1 MITKLCIA
9 PILMSKRFFIHI
21 LLYLIPLCFLAFTAQ
36 AQLGNRPNTQGNS
49 NLDQRDPFAEKDP
62 SDTTKKKKESD
73 WDEEPAIISYKYLNA
88 EVTHYYDSSLLFF
101 HRNEYRQPAWYTTL
115 GNFGSPARET
125 IFTLN
130 NTPGLRLGYDNW
142 NVYRYTIDSV
152 HFINTTRP
160 YTSFSFMLG
169 PKQMQWVDMMHTQN
183 ITPKWNFAFRVA
195 NNTSE
200 GYYKMQK
207 ANGLNA
213 YLSSNYKSEDDRLE
227 TKFAFIYNNFK
238 NDENGGMLSDSLLSN
253 PNYSNRASIPVF
265 IESGLNAST
274 SPIHNRQ
281 SELRFFLQNNYAW
294 GKKDSLYNEDSTNVQ
309 YHFTPRFSI
318 KHVLEIQTTRHKYQ
332 DALPN
337 TAYYDF
343 YDSFAFVGNDTVR
356 SFQTHTS
363 IDNKF
368 SLNTFL
374 GKDSQLVHVE
384 AGIGIRNDWFN
395 TNYFDPEGERIKN
408 NPSNPYLFGQL
419 RKDALKDNQW
429 SYLADLTFFFAGQ
442 AIGNMKLDGKL
453 SKSFPKLG
461 QFTLGATQTI
471 VSPSYQQDI
480 FKSSIFEIN
489 NDFGNTTNTQLYA
502 NLWIKALKMNL
513 GLRNQ
518 LIGNYI
524 YLDESLKFQQ
534 YSTVFSILQFT
545 GRKLFTFGAFSLDNE
560 VVWQQKAGNAPVNL
574 PAFMLRHQL
583 AYKAPMFKD
592 RLDAYL
598 GIEVR
603 YHTPYKADGY
613 SFVYNQYYYQDN
625 ITLDNVP
632 ALSAFFNFK
641 VKRLRAFVIGDQ
653 LQQML
658 FPKNII
664 NAPGYAA
671 GNAHIRFGF
680 NWIMMN

>member
-1 MITKLCIA
+1 M
-9 PILMSKRFFIHI
+9 
-21 LLYLIPLCFLAFTAQ
+21 PLSFLAFNVR

-49 NLDQRDPFAEKDP
+49 NPDQRDPFADNKE
-62 SDTTKKKKESD
+62 SDTTQSKKHND
-73 WDEEPAIISYKYLNA
+73 WDEEPAIISYKYLNS

-101 HRNEYRQPAWYTTL
+101 HRNQYRQPVWYTTL
-115 GNFGSPARET
+115 GNWGAPAKES

-130 NTPGLRLGYDNW
+130 NTPGLHLGYDTW
-142 NVYRYTIDSV
+142 NVYRYTIDSI

-169 PKQMQWVDMMHTQN
+169 PKQMQWVDLMHTQN
-183 ITPKWNFAFRVA
+183 ITPKWNFAFRVS
-195 NNTSE
+195 NNVSD
-200 GYYKMQK
+200 GYFKMQK

-213 YLSSNYKSEDDRLE
+213 YLSSNYKSEDERLE

-238 NDENGGMLSDSLLSN
+238 NDENGGIVADSILSD
-253 PNYSNRASIPVF
+253 PGYSNRASVPVN
-265 IESGLNAST
+265 IESGSRVSI
-274 SPIHNRQ
+274 SPVHNRQ

-294 GKKDSLYNEDSTNVQ
+294 GKKDSLYNADSTNVQ
-309 YHFTPRFSI
+309 YRFTPRFSI
-318 KHVLEIQTTRHKYQ
+318 KHVLEVQSTKHKYQ
-332 DALPN
+332 DALPDS
-337 TAYYDF
+337 AYYAF
-343 YDSFAFVGNDTVR
+343 YSNQTFAGNDTVR
-356 SFQTHTS
+356 SFQTNTS

-384 AGIGIRNDWFN
+384 AGAGLRNDWFS
-395 TNYFDPEGERIKN
+395 TNYFGAERIRYHN
-408 NPSNPYLFGQL
+408 FSPYLFGQL

-429 SYLADLTFFFAGQ
+429 SYLADLVFFLAGQ
-442 AIGNMKLDGKL
+442 AIGNMKLDGQL

-471 VSPSYQQDI
+471 VSPSYQQGI
-480 FKSSIFEIN
+480 FKSNIFEIN
-489 NDFGNTTNTQLYA
+489 NNFSNTTNTQLYA
-502 NLWIKALKMNL
+502 NLWIKALKIHL

-534 YSTVFSILQFT
+534 YSTVFSVLQFT

-625 ITLDNVP
+625 ITLNNVP

-658 FPKNII
+658 SPQNII
-664 NAPGYAA
+664 NAPGYPAA
-671 GNAHIRFGF
+671 NAHIRFGF

>member
-1 MITKLCIA
+1 MITKPCL
-9 PILMSKRFFIHI
+9 PIFLMPRRFFTHI
-21 LLYLIPLCFLAFTAQ
+21 LFYLIPLSFLAFNAQ

-49 NLDQRDPFAEKDP
+49 NPDQRDPFADNKE
-62 SDTTKKKKESD
+62 SDTTQNKKHND
-73 WDEEPAIISYKYLNA
+73 WDEEPAIISYKYLNS

-101 HRNEYRQPAWYTTL
+101 HRNQYHQPVWYTNL
-115 GNFGSPARET
+115 GNWGSPAKEN

-130 NTPGLRLGYDNW
+130 NTPGLRLGYDTW
-142 NVYRYTIDSV
+142 NVYRYTIDSI

-183 ITPKWNFAFRVA
+183 ITPKWNFAFRVS
-195 NNTSE
+195 NNVSD
-200 GYYKMQK
+200 GYFKMQK

-213 YLSSNYKSEDDRLE
+213 YLSSNYKSDDERLE

-238 NDENGGMLSDSLLSN
+238 NDENGGILGDSLLSN
-253 PNYSNRASIPVF
+253 PSYSNRASVPVN
-265 IESGLNAST
+265 IEAGSRGSI

-294 GKKDSLYNEDSTNVQ
+294 GKKDSLYNEDSTSVQ
-309 YHFTPRFSI
+309 YRFTPRFSI
-318 KHVLEIQTTRHKYQ
+318 KHVLDFQTTKHKYQ
-332 DALPN
+332 DALPDS
-337 TAYYDF
+337 AYYA
-343 YDSFAFVGNDTVR
+343 FAGNFPFAGNDTVR
-356 SFQTHTS
+356 SFQTNTS

-384 AGIGIRNDWFN
+384 AGAGLRNDWFN
-395 TNYFDPEGERIKN
+395 TNYFGAEREQGHN
-408 NPSNPYLFGQL
+408 FSPYLFGQL

-429 SYLADLTFFFAGQ
+429 SYLADLIFFLGGQ
-442 AIGNMKLDGKL
+442 AIGNMKLDGQL

-471 VSPSYQQDI
+471 VSPSYQQGI
-480 FKSSIFEIN
+480 FKSSIFELKN
-489 NDFGNTTNTQLYA
+489 SFSNTTNTQLYA
-502 NLWIKALKMNL
+502 NLWVKALKIQL
-513 GLRNQ
+513 GFRNQ

-574 PAFMLRHQL
+574 PSFMLRHQL

-613 SFVYNQYYYQDN
+613 SFVYNQYYFQDN
-625 ITLDNVP
+625 ITVNNVP

-658 FPKNII
+658 WPKNII
-664 NAPGYAA
+664 NAPGYPA